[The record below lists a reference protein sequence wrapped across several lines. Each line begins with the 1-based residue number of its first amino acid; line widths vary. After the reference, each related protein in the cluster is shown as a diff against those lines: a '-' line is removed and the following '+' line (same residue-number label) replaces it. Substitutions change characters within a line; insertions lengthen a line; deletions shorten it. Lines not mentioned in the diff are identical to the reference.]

1 MQKRQPGRAFCP
13 DCGQKYAI
21 PEDEL
26 KRRAGL
32 RFRATC
38 RACGTPFSV
47 MWNGSELVTERE
59 EILATDEEDERD
71 VLPLGA
77 RVGKYEIE
85 DPLSSGG
92 SSTVY
97 RAFELGANR
106 HVALKVLHQRPES
119 DYGIRFRREV
129 EVQGNLKH
137 PNLMPIFD
145 QGVVDAKPYYTMEL
159 LHKPVTMDHV
169 VRLFRTN
176 RLGYNPSLRTLNSL
190 DAMLRQLILPVTRA
204 IAFAN
209 SNGII
214 HRDLKPGNIL
224 VDGRTLRVY
233 VIDFGIC
240 HVFKSTGTRLV
251 LRASDKLKEEAEAKA
266 LAMGTLRYMPPEQA
280 RGDISRQG
288 DVWQLGALLHF
299 VLRGDAPIAPAVDL
313 RRVSMEK
320 RISNLEKIAA
330 SCREAGDMEE
340 AAYYEDRLAELTSGS
355 MRSTRELLRDA
366 LEGNYQP
373 LPRGTDPGLAAIVAR
388 AMAVDPKDRYENA
401 EEFGA
406 DVANYLSGRPVR
418 AYAADL
424 GPPRAT
430 GYRVSLFVRRH
441 QRAVTSLSALL
452 VVVAIGLGI
461 WAFRT
466 ARGEELQL
474 KSWLD
479 QARVDPD
486 PNEQEN
492 LLNKYLA
499 LRPGHGEAESLLSQ
513 ARTFKPI
520 LKRIGEA
527 WDVRRRVGELRAI
540 GQIEA
545 ADQLAAD
552 MAAVLEG
559 SVLPDLLALP
569 EEYPGRKRES
579 EVRDLANFLRGRRQV
594 LLQGVPPGA
603 EVFLVFPMTRG
614 HTALKWSE
622 PRALGVGPPRAPLP
636 LDAGS
641 YVFIIERERRS
652 IYLPVALTPASLR
665 TLRVVC
671 PMDPAELP
679 ADMVPILGGE
689 DLPFGDLRFQAE
701 TYRRPLKPFLI
712 DITEVTNESYA
723 RFLNQLPPEQRR
735 GAVPRREIEGQPGR
749 TDPLWNR
756 RADGSW
762 IHPVEMATHPVSGI
776 SMVDAERYARW
787 AGKRLPTH
795 DEWERAARGVDARD
809 FPFGDRLDRNACNAA
824 TGMPASVRAF
834 AQDRSPFGLWDMG
847 GNVAEWT
854 ASPGSIGI
862 VKGGSFDLPRYR
874 ASAASLGRLRAD
886 RPYPD
891 VGFRCAKD
899 LE

>member
-1 MQKRQPGRAFCP
+1 MQKRQAGRAFCP

-26 KRRAGL
+26 RRRAGL

-38 RACGTPFSV
+38 RACATPFSV
-47 MWNGSELVTERE
+47 MWNGSDLVTERE

-106 HVALKVLHQRPES
+106 HVALKVLHQEPDS

-145 QGVVDAKPYYTMEL
+145 QGVVDTKPYYTMEL
-159 LHKPVTMDHV
+159 LHKPVTMDNV

-209 SNGII
+209 ANGIN
-214 HRDLKPGNIL
+214 HRDLKPGNVL

-251 LRASDKLKEEAEAKA
+251 LRAADAAKSDPGAKA

-299 VLRGDAPIAPAVDL
+299 VLSGDAPIAPAVDL

-320 RISNLEKIAA
+320 RIANLEKIAA
-330 SCREAGDMEE
+330 SCREAGDLEE
-340 AAYYEDRLAELTSGS
+340 AAYYEDRLVELRGGS

-373 LPRGTDPGLAAIVAR
+373 LPRGTDPGLAAIVGR
-388 AMAVDPKDRYENA
+388 AMAVSPDNRYPDA
-401 EEFGA
+401 EAFGA
-406 DVANYLSGRPVR
+406 DVSAWLSGRPVR
-418 AYAADL
+418 AYAAKL
-424 GPPRAT
+424 GPARAT
-430 GYRVSLFVRRH
+430 GYRISLFGRRH
-441 QRAVTSLSALL
+441 KRAVTSLSALL
-452 VVVAIGLGI
+452 VVVAIALGI

-466 ARGEELQL
+466 ARGEQIRLN
-474 KSWLD
+474 SWLD
-479 QARVDPD
+479 EARVNPD
-486 PNEQEN
+486 PSEQEDN
-492 LLNKYLA
+492 LNRFLA
-499 LRPGHGEAESLLSQ
+499 LRPGHPEAEQLLSH

-527 WDVRRRVGELRAI
+527 WAVRRRVGELRSI
-540 GQIEA
+540 GQVEV
-545 ADQLAAD
+545 ADQMAAD

-569 EEYPGRKRES
+569 EEYPGRKREA

-594 LLQGVPPGA
+594 LLEGVPDGA
-603 EVFLVFPMTRG
+603 EVFLVFPTTRG
-614 HTALKWSE
+614 HPSLKWSE

-641 YVFIIERERRS
+641 YVFIVERERRS
-652 IYLPVALTPASLR
+652 IYLPVVVTTASVQ
-665 TLRVVC
+665 TMRVIC
-671 PMDPAELP
+671 PLDPAEIP
-679 ADMVPILGGE
+679 ADMVPVLGGA
-689 DLPFGDLRFQAE
+689 DLAFGDLRFQAE
-701 TYRRPLKPFLI
+701 TYRKPLHSFLI
-712 DITEVTNESYA
+712 DITEVTNEAYA

-735 GAVPRREIEGQPGR
+735 NAVPRRLIEGPPAR
-749 TDPLWNR
+749 SDPLWNR
-756 RADGSW
+756 RANGDW
-762 IHPVEMATHPVSGI
+762 IHPVEMATHPVTGI
-776 SMVDAERYARW
+776 SIVDAERFARW

-795 DEWERAARGVDARD
+795 DEWERAARGVDDRD
-809 FPFGDRLDRNACNAA
+809 FPFGDRLDRRACNAA
-824 TGMPASVRAF
+824 TGMPAAVRAF
-834 AQDRSPFGLWDMG
+834 ARDRSPFGVWDMG

-874 ASAASLGRLRAD
+874 ASAAALGRLPAD

-891 VGFRCAKD
+891 VGFRCAKK
-899 LE
+899 LK